1 LSERRPVRVDSQ
13 FFTELDAQLGESR
26 GPNGEPSASDFLLLD
41 LPSIADAF
49 AERFD
54 QLPAVYPDR
63 EDYRYLVTTGSLV
76 AAAVVVGQLVAD
88 GSVVL
93 FAIDID
99 EF

>member
-1 LSERRPVRVDSQ
+1 
-13 FFTELDAQLGESR
+13 
-26 GPNGEPSASDFLLLD
+26 LD

-54 QLPAVYPDR
+54 QLPAMYPDR
-63 EDYRYLVTTGSLV
+63 EDYRYLVTTGRLV

>member
-1 LSERRPVRVDSQ
+1 MSNRRPVRVDSQ

-54 QLPAVYPDR
+54 QLPAMYPDR
-63 EDYRYLVTTGSLV
+63 EDYRYLVTTGRLV

-99 EF
+99 EL